1 MREQRCYTQRR
12 ENVGTKQPL
21 KKYFLVYEGEKTES
35 IYFQALSNLRTDLAL
50 NPLIEIIE
58 IVRDSS
64 EIGYSNPKKI
74 IDRLIENVEENILGR
89 LSYESFFN
97 RIIHGLENG
106 TFFSDNRISTKDFL
120 DSCISLLRG
129 AGVPPKELIADKQ
142 KACDFCEHVLAQYRV
157 NDMEFQMD
165 DVFLRKTISYE
176 PDYDIVCLI
185 VDRDSKSF
193 TEDQYDYVLEK
204 CKEKNFD
211 LYVSNPCFEFWVL
224 LHFCE
229 SDEYRNA
236 DFEKVSLT
244 EEVRKKFPCYKKN
257 KYNAEFVVREVNTAI
272 KNAKL
277 FCENVNDL
285 RHSVGTNLGCLIEKM
300 RN

>member
-1 MREQRCYTQRR
+1 M
-12 ENVGTKQPL
+12 
-21 KKYFLVYEGEKTES
+21 
-35 IYFQALSNLRTDLAL
+35 
-50 NPLIEIIE
+50 
-58 IVRDSS
+58 
-64 EIGYSNPKKI
+64 
-74 IDRLIENVEENILGR
+74 
-89 LSYESFFN
+89 
-97 RIIHGLENG
+97 
-106 TFFSDNRISTKDFL
+106 
-120 DSCISLLRG
+120 
-129 AGVPPKELIADKQ
+129 
-142 KACDFCEHVLAQYRV
+142 
-157 NDMEFQMD
+157 
-165 DVFLRKTISYE
+165 RKTISYE